1 MRIEKKRQMDLGRGI
16 QILITTW
23 TELET
28 ALSAV
33 ARIRLFSTQTPQEST
48 PPPASSSSSPPPSW
62 PQHGSITFR
71 NLSAS
76 YQPPPAPSS
85 APAPPPPTMVLHNI
99 NLTIAAGEKIGI
111 CGRTG
116 SGKSSLVATLFGLLH
131 LHGGSDGTSV
141 GDNSSGDGDGAGRG
155 QLLIDGVD
163 AAAVPLAALRAR
175 IVALPQEP
183 FFLAGTGRGRSVR
196 EELAPWVV
204 TSASSVGEE
213 GEEQEQEQDVRPRPS
228 DAEIERALRRV
239 RLWEKL
245 QGVAAAA
252 QTAGGSASAL
262 DVKLDNVDALLSQG
276 EKQLFCLARAVLQP
290 GRIVVLDEAT
300 SR

>member
-1 MRIEKKRQMDLGRGI
+1 MDLGRGI

-33 ARIRLFSTQTPQEST
+33 ARIRLFSTQTPQEPT
-48 PPPASSSSSPPPSW
+48 PPPASSSSPPPPSW

-85 APAPPPPTMVLHNI
+85 APAPAPAPAPPTMVLHNI

-131 LHGGSDGTSV
+131 LHGDDDS
-141 GDNSSGDGDGAGRG
+141 NGAGRG
-155 QLLIDGVD
+155 PQLLIDGVD